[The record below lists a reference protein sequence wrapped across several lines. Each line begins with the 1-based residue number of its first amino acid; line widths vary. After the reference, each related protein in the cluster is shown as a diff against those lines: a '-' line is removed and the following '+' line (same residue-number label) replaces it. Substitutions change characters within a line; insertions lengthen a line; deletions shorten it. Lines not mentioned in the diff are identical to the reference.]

1 MSKTLLTETLAANTG
16 ISKVAAGK
24 AVDAL
29 FGTIKNGL
37 KASGRFSLPGIGALA
52 VKQAAARE
60 SRNPRTGAKLTVPAR
75 KKVKFT
81 ESSELKSAAASYS
94 VAA

>member
-1 MSKTLLTETLAANTG
+1 MSKTLLTESLSANTG
-16 ISKVAAGK
+16 ISKAAAGK

-37 KASGRFSLPGIGALA
+37 KASGRFALPGIGALA
-52 VKQAAARE
+52 VKQASARE

-75 KKVKFT
+75 KRVKFT
-81 ESSELKSAAASYS
+81 ESSELKSAAAAFS
-94 VAA
+94 VAV